1 MNITPFSKAVPV
13 RAVPRRLRLA
23 ATASLAGIGSLA
35 LSGATFAQSGLGGP
49 ATATG
54 GGLGAQ
60 VIAMSGEAITSGGT
74 AAGATMYIAALV
86 VFIGAVWAAWK
97 SRQPQ
102 NRESG
107 YVGMALA
114 GLVLCGLFVT
124 GGTWINKAANTAS
137 GGNATVTDTAQV
149 VKFQ

>member
-1 MNITPFSKAVPV
+1 MNITFLNKAVPV

-23 ATASLAGIGSLA
+23 ATAGLASLGSLA
-35 LSGATFAQSGLGGP
+35 LSGGALAQSGLGGP
-49 ATATG
+49 ATTTG

-74 AAGATMYIAALV
+74 AAGMAMYGAALL
-86 VFIGAVWAAWK
+86 VFIGGVWALWK

-107 YVGMALA
+107 YVGMGLA
-114 GLVLCGLFVT
+114 GMVLCGLFAT
-124 GGTWINKAANTAS
+124 GGVWINKAANTAS